1 MECGDR
7 RLERRDRFR
16 CGIGELSFG
25 GELNNA
31 DIVIVVLDRFEG
43 GPVISKI
50 LRRGDAFRFRR

>member
-7 RLERRDRFR
+7 RLERKNRFR
-16 CGIGELSFG
+16 CEIGELSLEG
-25 GELNNA
+25 DLNNA

-43 GPVISKI
+43 VPIISKI